1 MAILIAKEPMIKTR
15 ESFDLSTQFVSEFNE
30 INDQIPIID
39 PEYLNLLKLHNN
51 DDTYYVAGI
60 LISLVSIYYF
70 IYEIIKTLS
79 YNVI

>member
-1 MAILIAKEPMIKTR
+1 MAILIAKEPMIKTS
-15 ESFDLSTQFVSEFNE
+15 EVFDVSMQSVSEFIE

-51 DDTYYVAGI
+51 DHDTYYVAGI

-70 IYEIIKTLS
+70 MYEIIKKVLG
-79 YNVI
+79 